1 MSLSL
6 SAEQKN
12 LRSIFD
18 IQQQYVIPS
27 YQRGYSWDYDECYQM
42 YNDIMDAYHENQ
54 EYFIGNLVIAKSDE
68 NKDRL
73 EVVDGQQRLTTLLL
87 FFKFLF
93 VYQPKLQKLRD
104 CYIRKDIYSDHEDN
118 RIRSEVFEVNDEEN
132 LALVLH
138 YDRNDFDSKMEDFLN
153 SKGEFLV
160 HKIMNIFERN
170 ALFFY
175 SWIEYYVNNG
185 GDLDAFI
192 RFLFESVYLLP
203 IELNGKNFEEA
214 NNKALKIFE
223 TLNNRGK
230 SLNDADIFKGKL
242 YEKARKNN
250 EAKAFIEQWKDLR
263 NRCETSSTKIDDL
276 FRYYSHII
284 RGRENK
290 TTSEINIRDFFIEEK
305 YSPFKT
311 KNYDE
316 VLQELFDIIEVVE
329 FINKEKNGETEL
341 AKWLQLLEIY
351 TNQFPKIALVV
362 YLYVK
367 NINTQ
372 NTVETVNFF
381 KKLIRLVYFNGSTS
395 VIKFKIFNIIRDIS
409 IDRDID
415 DFIEK
420 NIPIERFDYLGLL
433 KNGYALLAF
442 YLIED
447 KALKQT
453 SFDKIINYKDK
464 KYLVDWSDEQISDV
478 VDMLGNII
486 VLDISKKNITI
497 DKKKDYLK
505 KSNIEE
511 VRLIAD
517 DMDNIS
523 YEKLKKRDIELKER
537 LIKFFK
543 GEI

>member
-1 MSLSL
+1 MKGKNMSLSL

-42 YNDIMDAYHENQ
+42 YNDIMNAYHENQ

-87 FFKFLF
+87 FFKVLF

-138 YDRNDFDSKMEDFLN
+138 YGRNDFDSKMEEFLN

-175 SWIEYYVNNG
+175 RWIEYYVNNG

-316 VLQELFDIIEVVE
+316 VLQ
-329 FINKEKNGETEL
+329 
-341 AKWLQLLEIY
+341 
-351 TNQFPKIALVV
+351 
-362 YLYVK
+362 
-367 NINTQ
+367 
-372 NTVETVNFF
+372 
-381 KKLIRLVYFNGSTS
+381 
-395 VIKFKIFNIIRDIS
+395 
-409 IDRDID
+409 
-415 DFIEK
+415 
-420 NIPIERFDYLGLL
+420 
-433 KNGYALLAF
+433 
-442 YLIED
+442 
-447 KALKQT
+447 
-453 SFDKIINYKDK
+453 
-464 KYLVDWSDEQISDV
+464 
-478 VDMLGNII
+478 
-486 VLDISKKNITI
+486 
-497 DKKKDYLK
+497 
-505 KSNIEE
+505 
-511 VRLIAD
+511 
-517 DMDNIS
+517 
-523 YEKLKKRDIELKER
+523 
-537 LIKFFK
+537 
-543 GEI
+543 